1 MKVVLTCGHP
11 YSGFNLVH
19 QALLNAGLKSA
30 KVFKEA
36 MFSPE
41 DIQKK
46 IGEASEVDLSLT
58 LKPAQLVPGK
68 IWQGLST
75 DLFIANLEQEAWGWA
90 DPQSLYLLNYWRDF
104 DSQTRFVLVYASPTY
119 ALAQL
124 LRDEEATPVL
134 VENLCSSWAR
144 VNEELLGFYNRNQER
159 CLLVNVEALS
169 LPRADN
175 LITDSRNRLGLN
187 LFAPAEECGASPIN
201 DAVFKLLATSLLQ
214 AYPAV
219 QELYQELE
227 SVADII
233 CDSSEPPKDLLA
245 QAYHQYRDFT
255 LLHDDVVVESTQL
268 SEQVTKLQA
277 QLTQLQQ
284 ELAIEKKKPE
294 LNNQLAALEKEN
306 ELLLLQ
312 LHQVQEEL
320 EHVFLA
326 GEKQKLDSKDQL
338 LKLDS
343 QLVKTQQELATEKKK
358 PDLSSQ
364 LQKLQSQ
371 LAETQQELATEKKKP
386 NLSNQLAAQEK
397 ENELL
402 LLQLHQVQEELEHY
416 FLEYQKALQ
425 GQATRP
431 LVDQA
436 EIDFRQFVDGDN
448 WYDAEHD
455 GRWAGPGLT
464 SNLRLPNVKP
474 GNYQIKLEIV
484 DAITPEILK
493 KTLFSLNN
501 QPLDF
506 VDIKPLSLFQRLIG
520 KKKKYPITLVARAD
534 LDQASAGSL
543 LEFTF
548 PNVVSPASR
557 GSQDMRNLA
566 LRIKTVE
573 LKLLS

>member
-11 YSGFNLVH
+11 YSGFGLVH

-30 KVFKEA
+30 KVFREA

-46 IGEASEVDLSLT
+46 ICEANEVDLSLT

-104 DSQTRFVLVYASPTY
+104 DSQTRFILVYASPTY

-124 LRDEEATPVL
+124 LQDEEASPVL
-134 VENLCSSWAR
+134 VENLCSSWAS
-144 VNEELLGFYNRNQER
+144 VNEELLGFYIRNQDR

-175 LITDSRNRLGLN
+175 LITVSRDRLGLN
-187 LFAPAEECGASPIN
+187 LFAPAEECSAPTLN

-268 SEQVTKLQA
+268 NEYVTKLQT

-284 ELAIEKKKPE
+284 ELSIEKKKPD
-294 LNNQLAALEKEN
+294 LNNQLATQEKEN
-306 ELLLLQ
+306 EQLLLQ

-320 EHVFLA
+320 ERVFLA
-326 GEKQKLDSKDQL
+326 GEKQKLDSKDQF

-343 QLVKTQQELATEKKK
+343 QLVK
-358 PDLSSQ
+358 S
-364 LQKLQSQ
+364 
-371 LAETQQELATEKKKP
+371 QQELATEKKKP
-386 NLSNQLAAQEK
+386 NLSNQLAEQEK

-425 GQATRP
+425 GQTTRP

-436 EIDFRQFVDGDN
+436 EIDLRQFVDGDN

-501 QPLDF
+501 QPLRF

-520 KKKKYPITLVARAD
+520 KKKKYPLTLVARAT
-534 LDQASAGSL
+534 LAQASAGSL
-543 LEFTF
+543 LELTF

-557 GSQDMRNLA
+557 GSQDMRNRA

-573 LKLLS
+573 LELLS